1 MKLGIGIV
9 VKLFEGVEIV
19 KKASSAGLSGVCAIA
34 PKKFCVNYEVVAQF
48 SGDIVLC

>member
-1 MKLGIGIV
+1 M
-9 VKLFEGVEIV
+9 KLFEGVEIV